1 MMPTNTHMPTALQ
14 EVEAAAW
21 RAIRAVPPA
30 WPLDATVAVNPY
42 LGQSCLDLASAGA
55 RVGRVYGAAVT
66 MPGAWYADR
75 IARGEIDL
83 EDLRAVLNDAPAS
96 IRRMGADGLASAA
109 RSLLADPAPLRTV
122 ADLAAQLMRQDWP
135 GVLLDR
141 LTAWAAG
148 YFDVGQAMWRAPR
161 ASSAFASW
169 RLNAMHD
176 LTPEILGV
184 PGFAAFVADAPDTPA
199 VALTRAVASLGLEPD
214 ALELYFHRALASTGG
229 WAQLARQTLWQ
240 AELDGQG
247 DDTALALLAARVI
260 WDEAL
265 LLTGGEGLRA
275 RWASDRRRFAE
286 PVIPSEAELGLATLQ
301 AAHERAAQRRLF
313 ASLDGRPRPPASTR
327 PAMQAAFCIDVRSE
341 VFRRAL
347 ESVDEGI
354 HTLGFAGFFG
364 LGLEHRRFASDAP
377 ERRLPVLLN
386 PPLRTTAAPEQGSSD
401 WKARIV
407 DRGVRA
413 WGRFKLAA
421 VSSFAF
427 VEASGP
433 YYAARLLADS
443 LGLPS
448 KLKRSE
454 PAPRLA
460 HPLSL
465 DAKAAAAE
473 AVLRA
478 MSLTGDF
485 APLVLL
491 VGHGARVTNN
501 PHASAL
507 QCGACGGHAGDVN
520 ARLLARLLN
529 DAAVRGALA
538 RRGIAIPQDTLFV
551 AGLHDTTSD
560 KVELFADDGLI
571 NGHREDISRARVWLL
586 AAGRLARLE
595 RLGRIPGAAT
605 ESSLL
610 RRGGDWAEVRP
621 EWALAGCQAF
631 IAAPRASTRGAD
643 LAGRAFLH
651 DYVWRKDDG
660 FAVLE
665 LILTAPVVVAS
676 WISLQYYGS
685 TVSPD
690 VFGSGNKLLHNVVG
704 GVGVLE
710 GGTGPL
716 RVGLSRQSVHDGQAF
731 VHDPVRLSVCIAA
744 PREAITAIL
753 RRHDGVR
760 ALFDHGWLSLVTLDD
775 SGQAV
780 DRYRP
785 GLDWAPV
792 NSGPPAP
799 RTRAGAPAI
808 ACP

>member
-1 MMPTNTHMPTALQ
+1 MIPANTPTPVTLQ
-14 EVEAAAW
+14 DVEAAAW

-42 LGQSCLDLASAGA
+42 LGQSGLDLASAGA
-55 RVGRVYGAAVT
+55 RVGKAYGAAVT
-66 MPGAWYADR
+66 MPGAWYAHR
-75 IARGEIDL
+75 ISSGEIDL
-83 EDLRAVLNDAPAS
+83 EDLRAALDDAPVS
-96 IRRMGADGLASAA
+96 IQSDGAEGLASAA
-109 RSLLADPAPLRTV
+109 RSLLSDPAPLQTV
-122 ADLAAQLMRQDWP
+122 ADLAAHLTEQDWP

-148 YFDVGQAMWRAPR
+148 YFDAGQAMWRAPR

-169 RLNAMHD
+169 RLNATHD

-184 PGFAAFVADAPDTPA
+184 PGFAAFVANAPDMPV
-199 VALTRAVASLGLEPD
+199 VALGRAVATLGLETD
-214 ALELYFHRALASTGG
+214 ALELYFHRALATTGG
-229 WAQLARQTLWQ
+229 WAQLARQKLWQ
-240 AELDGQG
+240 AELGERG
-247 DDTALALLAARVI
+247 DDTALALLAARVL

-265 LLTGGEGLRA
+265 LTTGVDDLRETWEGNRQ
-275 RWASDRRRFAE
+275 RFAE
-286 PVIPSEAELGLATLQ
+286 PVTPNDAQLKLATLQ
-301 AAHERAAQRRLF
+301 AAYERAAQRRLL
-313 ASLDGRPRPPASTR
+313 ASLTGRARPMNPAR

-347 ESVDEGI
+347 ESLDAGI
-354 HTLGFAGFFG
+354 RTLGFAGFFG

-386 PPLRTTAAPEQGSSD
+386 PPLQTTAAPEHGPSD
-401 WKARIV
+401 WQARIA

-433 YYAARLLADS
+433 FYAAKLLADA
-443 LGLPS
+443 LGLPW
-448 KLKRSE
+448 KRKRQE
-454 PAPRLA
+454 PAPRIADALT
-460 HPLSL
+460 L
-465 DAKAAAAE
+465 DARTAAAE

-478 MSLTGDF
+478 MSLTADF
-485 APLVLL
+485 ARLVLL

-507 QCGACGGHAGDVN
+507 QCGACGGYAGDVN
-520 ARLLARLLN
+520 ARILASLLN
-529 DAAVRGALA
+529 DAAVRHALSG
-538 RRGIAIPQDTLFV
+538 RGIAIPQDTRFV

-560 KVELFADDGLI
+560 QVELFVDDSLVD
-571 NGHREDISRARVWLL
+571 GHREDITRVRAWLSH
-586 AAGRLARLE
+586 AGRLARLE
-595 RLGRIPGAAT
+595 RRSRVPGAAS
-605 ESSLL
+605 ESALL
-610 RRGGDWAEVRP
+610 RRGRDWAEVRP

-631 IAAPRASTRGAD
+631 IAAPRQLTAAAD
-643 LAGRAFLH
+643 LGGRAFLH
-651 DYVWRKDDG
+651 DYVWQKDDG

-704 GVGVLE
+704 GIGVLE

-716 RVGLSRQSVHDGQAF
+716 RVGLSRQAVHDGETF
-731 VHDPVRLSVCIAA
+731 VHDPVRLNVCIAA
-744 PREAITAIL
+744 PREAISTIL
-753 RRHDGVR
+753 ERHDGVR
-760 ALFDHGWLSLVTLDD
+760 ALFDNGWLSLFALDD
-775 SGQAV
+775 SGRAV
-780 DRYRP
+780 SRYRT
-785 GLDWAPV
+785 GLAWGPVDASPLAPL
-792 NSGPPAP
+792 G
-799 RTRAGAPAI
+799 RAA
-808 ACP
+808 

>member
-1 MMPTNTHMPTALQ
+1 MIPANTPSSPSRHD
-14 EVEAAAW
+14 VEAAAW
-21 RAIRAVPPA
+21 RAIRAIPPA

-42 LGQSCLDLASAGA
+42 LGQSGLDLAAAGA
-55 RVGRVYGAAVT
+55 RVGKVCGAAVT

-75 IARGEIDL
+75 IAAGEIDRQ
-83 EDLRAVLNDAPAS
+83 DLCAALDDAPAS
-96 IRRMGADGLASAA
+96 IRRQGVDGLVSAA
-109 RSLLADPAPLRTV
+109 RSLRADPSPLQTV
-122 ADLAAQLMRQDWP
+122 ADLAARLSGQDWP

-141 LTAWAAG
+141 LTSWATA
-148 YFDVGQAMWRAPR
+148 YFDAGQAMWRAPR
-161 ASSAFASW
+161 AASPFASW
-169 RLNAMHD
+169 RLIAVHD

-184 PGFAAFVADAPDTPA
+184 PGFAAFVAEAPDTPA
-199 VALTRAVASLGLEPD
+199 VALARAAASLGLEPE

-229 WAQLARQTLWQ
+229 WAQLARQRLWQ
-240 AELDGQG
+240 AELEGRS

-265 LLTGGEGLRA
+265 LAGGGEDLA
-275 RWASDRRRFAE
+275 AAWAGHRQRFAE
-286 PVIPSEAELGLATLQ
+286 PVTPTEAQVRLAVLQ
-301 AAHERAAQRRLF
+301 TAWERAVQRRLL
-313 ASLDGRPRPPASTR
+313 AALTGRSRPLR
-327 PAMQAAFCIDVRSE
+327 PARPSLQAAFCIDVRSE

-347 ESVDEGI
+347 ESLDGGI
-354 HTLGFAGFFG
+354 RTIGFAGFFG

-386 PPLRTTAAPEQGSSD
+386 PPLRSTAAPEHGPAD
-401 WKARIV
+401 WKARIA

-433 YYAARLLADS
+433 FYAAKLLADA
-443 LGLPS
+443 LGLPW
-448 KLKRSE
+448 KPKRKE
-454 PAPRLA
+454 PAPRIADALT
-460 HPLSL
+460 L

-473 AVLRA
+473 SVLRA
-478 MSLTGDF
+478 MSLTDDF

-520 ARLLARLLN
+520 ARVLAGLLN
-529 DAAVRGALA
+529 DPSVRGALA
-538 RRGIAIPQDTLFV
+538 GRGIAIPQDTLFV

-560 KVELFADDGLI
+560 RVDLFDADGPS
-571 NGHREDISRARVWLL
+571 NGHSDDIARARAWLSD
-586 AAGRLARLE
+586 AGRLARLE
-595 RLGRIPGAAT
+595 RQGRVPGAAS
-605 ESSLL
+605 ESALM
-610 RRGGDWAEVRP
+610 RRGRDWAEVRP

-631 IAAPRASTRGAD
+631 IAAPRPFTTGLD
-643 LAGRAFLH
+643 LGGRAFLH

-660 FAVLE
+660 FRILE

-704 GVGVLE
+704 GFGVLE

-716 RVGLSRQSVHDGQAF
+716 RVGLSRQSVHDGERF
-731 VHDPVRLSVCIAA
+731 VHDPVRLTVCVAA

-753 RRHDGVR
+753 QRHDGVR
-760 ALFDHGWLSLVTLDD
+760 ALFDNGWLSLLALDD
-775 SGQAV
+775 SGRAV
-780 DRYRP
+780 GRYRA
-785 GLDWAPV
+785 GLAWEPV
-792 NSGPPAP
+792 
-799 RTRAGAPAI
+799 GAPLDTSLGRA
-808 ACP
+808 A